1 VTVPLLQLQNV
12 TKRFDGLNAVDNVS
26 FSVER
31 GELVG
36 LIGANGA
43 GKTTLFSLIA
53 GNLKPTSGD
62 VRLEGRSIANEPPFR
77 VSQFGIA
84 RTFQIVRPFLTM
96 TVEENVQIAALFG
109 RGQNGG
115 AQAGLK
121 AKEIIEFVGL
131 AQMSGRRASEL
142 TLGARKRLEVARA
155 IATQPHV
162 LMLDEVMA
170 GLTPTEVVEACEIV
184 SRLRRELGLTILL
197 VEHVMAAV
205 MRLAERIIVI
215 HHGVKIAEGTPID
228 VVRDPRVIEAY
239 LGAGFE
245 HAAAP

>member
-1 VTVPLLQLQNV
+1 MALLEVQNV
-12 TKRFDGLNAVDNVS
+12 TKSFGGLNAVDNVS

-31 GELVG
+31 GELIG

-43 GKTTLFSLIA
+43 GKTTLFSVIA

-62 VRLEGRSIANEPPFR
+62 IRLDGQSIANLPPFR
-77 VSQFGIA
+77 VSQLGIA
-84 RTFQIVRPFLTM
+84 RTFQIVRPFLAM
-96 TVEENVQIAALFG
+96 TVEENVEIAALFG
-109 RGQNGG
+109 RAQQGG
-115 AQAGLK
+115 VQARLK
-121 AKEIIEFVGL
+121 AEEIIKAVGL
-131 AQMSGRRASEL
+131 ASLKARRASEL
-142 TLGARKRLEVARA
+142 TLGAHKRLEVARA

-170 GLTPTEVVEACEIV
+170 GLTPTEVAEACEIIA
-184 SRLRRELGLTILL
+184 RLRRELNLTVLL

-215 HHGVKIAEGTPID
+215 HHGVKIAEGAPNEII
-228 VVRDPRVIEAY
+228 RDPRVIEAY

-245 HAAAP
+245 DARPA

>member
-1 VTVPLLQLQNV
+1 MALLEVQNV
-12 TKRFDGLNAVDNVS
+12 TKSFGGLNAIDNVS

-31 GELVG
+31 GELIG

-43 GKTTLFSLIA
+43 GKTTLFSVIA

-62 VRLEGRSIANEPPFR
+62 IRLDGQSIANLPPFR
-77 VSQFGIA
+77 VSQLGIA
-84 RTFQIVRPFLTM
+84 RTFQIVRPFLAM
-96 TVEENVQIAALFG
+96 TVEENVEIAALFG
-109 RGQNGG
+109 RAQQGG
-115 AQAGLK
+115 VQARLE
-121 AKEIIEFVGL
+121 AEEIIKAVGL
-131 AQMSGRRASEL
+131 ASLKGRRASEL
-142 TLGARKRLEVARA
+142 TLGAHKRLEVARA

-170 GLTPTEVVEACEIV
+170 GLTPTEVAEACEIIA
-184 SRLRRELGLTILL
+184 RLRRELNLTVLL

-215 HHGVKIAEGTPID
+215 HHGVKIAEGAPNEII
-228 VVRDPRVIEAY
+228 RDPRVIEAY

-245 HAAAP
+245 HARPA

>member
-1 VTVPLLQLQNV
+1 MTLLEVQNV
-12 TKRFDGLNAVDNVS
+12 TKSFGGLNAVDNVS

-31 GELVG
+31 GELIG

-43 GKTTLFSLIA
+43 GKTTLFSVIA

-62 VRLEGRSIANEPPFR
+62 IRLDGQSIANLPPFR
-77 VSQFGIA
+77 VSQLGIA
-84 RTFQIVRPFLTM
+84 RTFQIVRPFLAM
-96 TVEENVQIAALFG
+96 TVEENVEIAALFG
-109 RGQNGG
+109 RAQQGG
-115 AQAGLK
+115 VQARLE
-121 AKEIIEFVGL
+121 AAEIIKAVGL
-131 AQMSGRRASEL
+131 ASLKARRASEL
-142 TLGARKRLEVARA
+142 TLGAHKRLEVARA

-170 GLTPTEVVEACEIV
+170 GLTPTEVGEACEIIA
-184 SRLRRELGLTILL
+184 RLRRELNLTVLL

-215 HHGVKIAEGTPID
+215 HHGVKIAEGAPNEII
-228 VVRDPRVIEAY
+228 RDPRVIEAY

-245 HAAAP
+245 HARPA

>member
-1 VTVPLLQLQNV
+1 VTVPLLELQNV

-26 FSVER
+26 FSVKR

-43 GKTTLFSLIA
+43 GKTTLFSVIA

-62 VRLEGRSIANEPPFR
+62 IRLEGRSISNQPPFR

-84 RTFQIVRPFLTM
+84 RTFQIVRPFLAM
-96 TVEENVQIAALFG
+96 TVEENVEIAALFG
-109 RGQNGG
+109 RGRNGG
-115 AQAGLK
+115 AEARLK
-121 AKEIIEFVGL
+121 AKEIIDVVGL
-131 AQMSGRRASEL
+131 AHMTDRRASDL

-155 IATQPHV
+155 IATEPHV

-170 GLTPTEVVEACEIV
+170 GLTPTEVLGACEIIL
-184 SRLRRELGLTILL
+184 RLRRDLGLTILL

-215 HHGVKIAEGTPID
+215 HHGVKIAEGAPND

-245 HAAAP
+245 HASAP

>member
-1 VTVPLLQLQNV
+1 MALLELQNV
-12 TKRFDGLNAVDNVS
+12 TKSFGGLNAVDNVS

-31 GELVG
+31 GELIG

-43 GKTTLFSLIA
+43 GKTTLFSVIA

-62 VRLEGRSIANEPPFR
+62 IRLDGQSIANLPPFR
-77 VSQFGIA
+77 VSQLGIA
-84 RTFQIVRPFLTM
+84 RTFQIVRPFLAM
-96 TVEENVQIAALFG
+96 TVEENVEIAALFG
-109 RGQNGG
+109 RAQQGG
-115 AQAGLK
+115 VQARLK
-121 AKEIIEFVGL
+121 AEEIIKAVGL
-131 AQMSGRRASEL
+131 ASLKARRASEL
-142 TLGARKRLEVARA
+142 TLGAHKRLEVARA

-170 GLTPTEVVEACEIV
+170 GLTPTEVAEACEIIA
-184 SRLRRELGLTILL
+184 RLRRELNLTVLL

-215 HHGVKIAEGTPID
+215 HHGVKIAEGAPNEII
-228 VVRDPRVIEAY
+228 RDPRVVEAY

-245 HAAAP
+245 HARPA

>member
-1 VTVPLLQLQNV
+1 MALLEVQNV
-12 TKRFDGLNAVDNVS
+12 TKSFGGLNAIDNVS

-31 GELVG
+31 GELIG

-43 GKTTLFSLIA
+43 GKTTLFSVIA

-62 VRLEGRSIANEPPFR
+62 IRLDGQSIANLPPFR
-77 VSQFGIA
+77 VSQLGIA
-84 RTFQIVRPFLTM
+84 RTFQIVRPFLAM
-96 TVEENVQIAALFG
+96 TVEENVEIAALFG
-109 RGQNGG
+109 RAQQGG
-115 AQAGLK
+115 VQARLE
-121 AKEIIEFVGL
+121 AEEIIKAVGL
-131 AQMSGRRASEL
+131 ASLKGRRASEL
-142 TLGARKRLEVARA
+142 TLGAHKRLEVARA

-170 GLTPTEVVEACEIV
+170 GLTPTEVAEACEIIA
-184 SRLRRELGLTILL
+184 RLRRELNLTVLL

-215 HHGVKIAEGTPID
+215 HHGVKIAEGAPNEII
-228 VVRDPRVIEAY
+228 RDSRVIEAY

-245 HAAAP
+245 HARPA

>member
-1 VTVPLLQLQNV
+1 MALLELQNV
-12 TKRFDGLNAVDNVS
+12 TKSFGGLNAVDNVS
-26 FSVER
+26 FNIEC

-43 GKTTLFSLIA
+43 GKTTLFSVIA

-62 VRLEGRSIANEPPFR
+62 VRLDGRSIANLPPYR
-77 VSQFGIA
+77 ISQLGIA
-84 RTFQIVRPFLTM
+84 RTFQIVRPFLDM
-96 TVEENVQIAALFG
+96 TVEENVRIAALFG
-109 RGQNGG
+109 RGQHG
-115 AQAGLK
+115 AGEAQLK
-121 AKEIIEFVGL
+121 AEAVIEAVGL
-131 AQMSGRRASEL
+131 SHLSTRRASEL

-155 IATQPHV
+155 IAAQPYL

-170 GLTPTEVVEACEIV
+170 GLTPTEVAEACEII
-184 SRLRRELGLTILL
+184 SKLRKNLDLTILL

-215 HHGVKIAEGTPID
+215 HHGIKIAEGTPNDII
-228 VVRDPRVIEAY
+228 RDPNVIEAY

-245 HAAAP
+245 HAPPA

>member
-1 VTVPLLQLQNV
+1 MALLELQNV
-12 TKRFDGLNAVDNVS
+12 TKSFGGLNAVDNVS
-26 FSVER
+26 FNIER

-43 GKTTLFSLIA
+43 GKTTLFSVIA

-62 VRLEGRSIANEPPFR
+62 IRLDGSSIANLPPFR
-77 VSQFGIA
+77 ISQLGIA
-84 RTFQIVRPFLTM
+84 RTFQIVRPFLDM

-109 RGQNGG
+109 RGQHG
-115 AQAGLK
+115 AGEARLK
-121 AKEIIEFVGL
+121 AGAIIEAVGL
-131 AQMSGRRASEL
+131 AHLSTRRASEL

-155 IATQPHV
+155 IATQPHL

-170 GLTPTEVVEACEIV
+170 GLTPTEVVEACEII
-184 SRLRRELGLTILL
+184 SKLRKNLNLTILL

-215 HHGVKIAEGTPID
+215 HHGIKIAEGTPNDII
-228 VVRDPRVIEAY
+228 RDPNVIEAY

-245 HAAAP
+245 HAPSA

>member
-1 VTVPLLQLQNV
+1 MALLEVQKV
-12 TKRFDGLNAVDNVS
+12 TKSFGGLNAIDNVS

-31 GELVG
+31 GELIG

-43 GKTTLFSLIA
+43 GKTTLFSVIA

-62 VRLEGRSIANEPPFR
+62 IRLDGQSIANLPPFR
-77 VSQFGIA
+77 VSQLGIA
-84 RTFQIVRPFLTM
+84 RTCQIVRPFLAM
-96 TVEENVQIAALFG
+96 TVEENVEIAALFG
-109 RGQNGG
+109 RAQQGG
-115 AQAGLK
+115 VQARLE
-121 AKEIIEFVGL
+121 AEEIIKAVGL
-131 AQMSGRRASEL
+131 ASLKGRRASEL
-142 TLGARKRLEVARA
+142 TLGAHKRLEVARA

-170 GLTPTEVVEACEIV
+170 GLTPTEVAEACEIIA
-184 SRLRRELGLTILL
+184 RLRRELNLTVLL

-215 HHGVKIAEGTPID
+215 HHGVKIAEGAPNEII
-228 VVRDPRVIEAY
+228 RDPRVIEAY

-245 HAAAP
+245 HARPA

>member
-1 VTVPLLQLQNV
+1 MALLEVQNV
-12 TKRFDGLNAVDNVS
+12 TKSFGGLNAVDNVS

-31 GELVG
+31 GELIG

-43 GKTTLFSLIA
+43 GKTTLFSVIA

-62 VRLEGRSIANEPPFR
+62 IRLDGQSIANLPPFR
-77 VSQFGIA
+77 VSQLGIA
-84 RTFQIVRPFLTM
+84 RTFQIVRPFLAM
-96 TVEENVQIAALFG
+96 TVEENVEIAALFG
-109 RGQNGG
+109 RAQQGG
-115 AQAGLK
+115 VQARLK
-121 AKEIIEFVGL
+121 AEEIIKAVGL
-131 AQMSGRRASEL
+131 ASLKARRASEL
-142 TLGARKRLEVARA
+142 TLGAHKRLEVARA

-170 GLTPTEVVEACEIV
+170 GLTPTEVAEACEIIA
-184 SRLRRELGLTILL
+184 RLRRELNLTVLL

-215 HHGVKIAEGTPID
+215 HHGVKIAEGAPNEII
-228 VVRDPRVIEAY
+228 RDPRVVEAY

-245 HAAAP
+245 HARPA

>member
-1 VTVPLLQLQNV
+1 VQNV
-12 TKRFDGLNAVDNVS
+12 TKSFGGLNAVDNVS

-31 GELVG
+31 GELIG

-43 GKTTLFSLIA
+43 GKTTLFSVIA

-62 VRLEGRSIANEPPFR
+62 IRLDGQSIANLPPFR
-77 VSQFGIA
+77 VSQLGIA
-84 RTFQIVRPFLTM
+84 RTFQIVRPFLAM
-96 TVEENVQIAALFG
+96 TVEENVEIAALFG
-109 RGQNGG
+109 RAQQGG
-115 AQAGLK
+115 VQARLK
-121 AKEIIEFVGL
+121 AEEIIKAVGL
-131 AQMSGRRASEL
+131 ASLKARRASEL
-142 TLGARKRLEVARA
+142 TLGAHKRLEVARA

-170 GLTPTEVVEACEIV
+170 GLTPTEVGEACEIIA
-184 SRLRRELGLTILL
+184 RLRRELNLTVLL

-215 HHGVKIAEGTPID
+215 HHGVKIAEGAPNEII
-228 VVRDPRVIEAY
+228 RDPRVIEAY

-245 HAAAP
+245 HARPA

>member
-1 VTVPLLQLQNV
+1 MALLELHQV
-12 TKRFDGLNAVDNVS
+12 TKSFGGLNAVDHVS
-26 FSVER
+26 FKVNA

-36 LIGANGA
+36 VIGANGA

-62 VRLEGRSIANEPPFR
+62 IRLNGHSIANLPPSR
-77 VSQFGIA
+77 VSRLGIA
-84 RTFQIVRPFLTM
+84 RTFQIVRPFLAM
-96 TVEENVQIAALFG
+96 TVAENVEIAALFG
-109 RGQNGG
+109 RGRYGR
-115 AQAGLK
+115 AEARLK
-121 AKEIIEFVGL
+121 AARIIDAVGL
-131 AQMSGRRASEL
+131 ASLKERSASEL

-170 GLTPTEVVEACEIV
+170 GLTPTEVAEACDII
-184 SRLRRELGLTILL
+184 SNLHKELNLTILL

-215 HHGVKIAEGTPID
+215 HHGVKIAEATPSNIIN
-228 VVRDPRVIEAY
+228 DPRVIEAY
-239 LGAGFE
+239 LGPGFE
-245 HAAAP
+245 HVSSA

>member
-1 VTVPLLQLQNV
+1 MALLEVQNV
-12 TKRFDGLNAVDNVS
+12 TKSFGGLNAVDNVS

-31 GELVG
+31 GELIG

-43 GKTTLFSLIA
+43 GKTTLFSVIA

-62 VRLEGRSIANEPPFR
+62 IRLDGQSIANLPPFR
-77 VSQFGIA
+77 VSQLGIA
-84 RTFQIVRPFLTM
+84 RTFQIVRPFLAM
-96 TVEENVQIAALFG
+96 TVEENVEIAALFG
-109 RGQNGG
+109 RAQQGG
-115 AQAGLK
+115 EQARLE
-121 AKEIIEFVGL
+121 AAEIIKAVGL
-131 AQMSGRRASEL
+131 ASLKARRASEL
-142 TLGARKRLEVARA
+142 TLGAHKRLEVARA

-170 GLTPTEVVEACEIV
+170 GLTPTEVGEACEIIA
-184 SRLRRELGLTILL
+184 RLRRELNLTVLL

-215 HHGVKIAEGTPID
+215 HHGVKIAEGAPNEII
-228 VVRDPRVIEAY
+228 RDPRVVEAY

-245 HAAAP
+245 HARPA

>member
-1 VTVPLLQLQNV
+1 MALLEVQNV
-12 TKRFDGLNAVDNVS
+12 TKSFGGLNAVDNVS

-31 GELVG
+31 GELIG

-43 GKTTLFSLIA
+43 GKTTLFSVIA

-62 VRLEGRSIANEPPFR
+62 IRLDGQSIANLPPFR
-77 VSQFGIA
+77 VSQLGIA
-84 RTFQIVRPFLTM
+84 RTFQIVRPFLAM
-96 TVEENVQIAALFG
+96 TVEENVEIAALFG
-109 RGQNGG
+109 RAQQGG
-115 AQAGLK
+115 VQARLK
-121 AKEIIEFVGL
+121 AEEIIKAVGL
-131 AQMSGRRASEL
+131 ASLKARRASEL
-142 TLGARKRLEVARA
+142 TLGAHKRLEVARA

-170 GLTPTEVVEACEIV
+170 GLTPTEVAEACEIIA
-184 SRLRRELGLTILL
+184 RLRRELNLTVLL

-215 HHGVKIAEGTPID
+215 HHGVKIAEGAPNEII
-228 VVRDPRVIEAY
+228 RNPRVVEAY

-245 HAAAP
+245 HARPA

>member
-1 VTVPLLQLQNV
+1 MALLEVQNV
-12 TKRFDGLNAVDNVS
+12 TKSFGGLNAVDNVS

-31 GELVG
+31 GELIG

-43 GKTTLFSLIA
+43 GKTTLFSVIA

-62 VRLEGRSIANEPPFR
+62 IRLDGQSIANLPPFR
-77 VSQFGIA
+77 VSQLGIA
-84 RTFQIVRPFLTM
+84 RTFQIVRPFLAM
-96 TVEENVQIAALFG
+96 TVEENVEIAALFG
-109 RGQNGG
+109 RAQQGG
-115 AQAGLK
+115 VQARLK
-121 AKEIIEFVGL
+121 AEEIIKAVGL
-131 AQMSGRRASEL
+131 ASLKARRASEL
-142 TLGARKRLEVARA
+142 TLGAHKRLEVARA

-170 GLTPTEVVEACEIV
+170 GLTPTEVAEACEIIA
-184 SRLRRELGLTILL
+184 RLRRELNLTVLL

-215 HHGVKIAEGTPID
+215 HHGVKIAEGAPNEII
-228 VVRDPRVIEAY
+228 RDPRVIEAY

-245 HAAAP
+245 HARPA